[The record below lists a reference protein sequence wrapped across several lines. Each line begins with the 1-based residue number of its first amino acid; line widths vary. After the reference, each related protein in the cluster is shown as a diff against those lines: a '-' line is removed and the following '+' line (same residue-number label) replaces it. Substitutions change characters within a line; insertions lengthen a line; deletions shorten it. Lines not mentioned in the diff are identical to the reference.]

1 MMRLCRAFTIAA
13 LCVLASAA
21 TAYAECA
28 RVLWQHITFGA
39 NSQVTTEPV
48 DGHPTRPACGA
59 AIKAVLDTVEAS
71 RSETMLVTVDR
82 TASSVVTL
90 VKTKTGK
97 VEPFSSF
104 SLLCLPDTVDPRGPK
119 GK

>member
-1 MMRLCRAFTIAA
+1 MTRLRTTTLLVA
-13 LCVLASAA
+13 LSLFISAA
-21 TAYAECA
+21 TAHAEWA
-28 RVLWQHITFGA
+28 WVLWQHITFGTG
-39 NSQVTTEPV
+39 SQVTTEPV

-59 AIKAVLDTVEAS
+59 AIKAVLDTAEAS

-82 TASSVVTL
+82 AASSVVTL

-104 SLLCLPDTVDPRGPK
+104 SLVCLPDTVDPRGAK